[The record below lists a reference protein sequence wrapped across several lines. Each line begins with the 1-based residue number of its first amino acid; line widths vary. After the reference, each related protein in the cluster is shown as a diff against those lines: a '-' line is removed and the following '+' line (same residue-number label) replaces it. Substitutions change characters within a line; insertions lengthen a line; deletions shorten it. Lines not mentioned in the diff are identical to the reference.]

1 METITLKLE
10 DDNPLISPKCSGVV
24 VRILVKY
31 EQNLYDAL
39 GGAYSARITS
49 REPDVV
55 FTEYEARN
63 LSHVRES
70 QDACNAIKNMNLQSK
85 VKYVQWLARVHQS

>member
-1 METITLKLE
+1 METITLKLL
-10 DDNPLISPKCSGVV
+10 DDNPLIPPKCSEVV
-24 VRILVKY
+24 VLVPAKY

-39 GGAYSARITS
+39 GGACSTRLTS
-49 REPDVV
+49 RDPDVV

-70 QDACNAIKNMNLQSK
+70 QDKKNPRDAVIAVACETGLWFNPND
-85 VKYVQWLARVHQS
+85 

>member
-10 DDNPLISPKCSGVV
+10 GDNPLIPPKCSEVV
-24 VRILVKY
+24 VRIPAKY

-39 GGAYSARITS
+39 GGAHSTRIT
-49 REPDVV
+49 RKEPDVV

-70 QDACNAIKNMNLQSK
+70 QDVCDAMKNMNLQSK